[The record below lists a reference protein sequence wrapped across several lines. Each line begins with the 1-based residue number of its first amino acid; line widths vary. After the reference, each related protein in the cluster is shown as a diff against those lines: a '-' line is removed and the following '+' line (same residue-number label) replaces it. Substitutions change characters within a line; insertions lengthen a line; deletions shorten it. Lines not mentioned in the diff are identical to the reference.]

1 MSRCVCVCTG
11 ERLWGVLFFN
21 LHLPLTL
28 FAQAHSIYIIHGY
41 IYIWKCTCA
50 AHHDAC
56 AREMFFEKNPSPCN
70 KTFMLSARLF
80 LSFMYFYVRAAA
92 VKSCGFYFYN
102 MLRDIDTKCIV
113 IKVQVHA
120 MRTAPEWMGI
130 NSARDASWVRNTARN
145 CNAFMIDF

>member
-1 MSRCVCVCTG
+1 MR
-11 ERLWGVLFFN
+11 R
-21 LHLPLTL
+21 
-28 FAQAHSIYIIHGY
+28 
-41 IYIWKCTCA
+41 

-56 AREMFFEKNPSPCN
+56 AREMFFEKNPSACN

-113 IKVQVHA
+113 IKMQVHA
-120 MRTAPEWMGI
+120 MGTEWMLRAWMYI
-130 NSARDASWVRNTARN
+130 NSARAMGNEYGTKL
-145 CNAFMIDF
+145 